1 MHIEESVKTMI
12 SDKFFKDIV
21 DAAASQNSALA
32 LHFGTEMR
40 KHIVIGILQYILD
53 FIEEKTNGLV
63 ETYYEDYNLKGHEF
77 GFKLHIARD
86 SGCSKQ
92 MYVDAAAAV
101 VNAISYAFQGNSE
114 QYDVTT
120 SSEDSQLK
128 VEIVSNW

>member
-1 MHIEESVKTMI
+1 MAKKT
-12 SDKFFKDIV
+12 SKKKDI
-21 DAAASQNSALA
+21 DNELSAESILTP
-32 LHFGTEMR
+32 HFGTEMR

-63 ETYYEDYNLKGHEF
+63 ETYYEDYDLKGHEF

-120 SSEDSQLK
+120 SSEDSQLE